1 MTPTPLAEYH
11 DFFGASVGAAAALI
25 GLLFVSVSIAP
36 ERTFGANAD
45 RVRRA
50 DAERAFTAFANAF
63 FVSLAA
69 LLPRSSVGAIA
80 VIAAISLIQVARLAL
95 AAWRERG
102 QTVPWRELGLL
113 SVAIYA
119 IQLWLALK
127 LLSGGEIHDG
137 LIWVVFGL
145 YSYALGTAWSL
156 LGSRDNRKRR

>member
-1 MTPTPLAEYH
+1 MTTPPLAEYH
-11 DFFGASVGAAAALI
+11 DFFAASVGAAAGLI

-36 ERTFGANAD
+36 ERTFGASAD

-50 DAERAFTAFANAF
+50 DAERAFTAFANVF

-80 VIAAISLIQVARLAL
+80 TIAAIALIQVARLAIS
-95 AAWRERG
+95 AWRARG
-102 QTVPWRELGLL
+102 ETVPWKELGLL
-113 SVAIYA
+113 SIAIYGL
-119 IQLWLALK
+119 QLWLALR
-127 LLSGGEIHDG
+127 LISGAEIRDG

-156 LGSRDNRKRR
+156 LGSRKSL